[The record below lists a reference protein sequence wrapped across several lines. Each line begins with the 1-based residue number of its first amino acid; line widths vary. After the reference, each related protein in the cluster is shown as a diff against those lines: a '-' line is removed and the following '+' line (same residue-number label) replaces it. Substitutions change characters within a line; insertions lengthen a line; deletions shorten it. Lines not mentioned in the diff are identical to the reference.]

1 MAEKELSVEE
11 KRNIGE
17 AYYARLSDGVIEH
30 FLEEVWH
37 VLFYS
42 SSQRQYPKDPTRA
55 LNAIDMLIAK
65 AEKRFGHVEPAP
77 ISTFLYNRD
86 MTNADGVVRNEFERS
101 NLDKSPDNHPEFAA
115 REAKIFALIASRRYS
130 SGDEISCYRQ
140 GKGYYKDFGDSGA
153 FYDYEFIGARSSF
166 PTTKVTLQDIE
177 ENIDYDLCNLG
188 GIGINAI
195 IPFRCSG
202 EYKRD
207 VSDLLEKMVAKD
219 NVRKVRKEGIN
230 ALPKEMR
237 EQLENS
243 RSR

>member
-11 KRNIGE
+11 KRKIGE

-86 MTNADGVVRNEFERS
+86 MTNADAEVRNEFEKS

-115 REAKIFALIASRRYS
+115 REAKIFALIDSMRYS
-130 SGDEISCYRQ
+130 SGDEFSCYRQ

-177 ENIDYDLCNLG
+177 RNIDYDLCNLG

-219 NVRKVRKEGIN
+219 SEKMVAKDLKVIKD
-230 ALPKEMR
+230 
-237 EQLENS
+237 LENS

>member
-1 MAEKELSVEE
+1 M
-11 KRNIGE
+11 
-17 AYYARLSDGVIEH
+17 
-30 FLEEVWH
+30 
-37 VLFYS
+37 
-42 SSQRQYPKDPTRA
+42 
-55 LNAIDMLIAK
+55 IDSM
-65 AEKRFGHVEPAP
+65 
-77 ISTFLYNRD
+77 
-86 MTNADGVVRNEFERS
+86 
-101 NLDKSPDNHPEFAA
+101 
-115 REAKIFALIASRRYS
+115 RYS
-130 SGDEISCYRQ
+130 SGDEFSCYRQ

-177 ENIDYDLCNLG
+177 RNIDYDLCNLG

-219 NVRKVRKEGIN
+219 SEKMVTKDLKVIKD
-230 ALPKEMR
+230 
-237 EQLENS
+237 LENS